1 MLDPA
6 PLIKG
11 TIASC
16 SEIFDMMLPLKLT
29 ERMFDY
35 PLSQEIFDHAISD
48 DVVASIGLT
57 GELSGTVSLYV
68 SIPMALNVAGW
79 MMDQKY
85 EELNSEVYESLG
97 EMINMIAGGLKN
109 RLSSADQEAFHLSI
123 PIVISGKDKIVFHGS
138 NKHQIVIP
146 LETDMG
152 IMTVHLVLEQA
163 GH

>member
-1 MLDPA
+1 MLDSA

-11 TIASC
+11 TIAAC
-16 SEIFDMMLPLKLT
+16 SEIFDMMLPLKMT

-57 GELSGTVSLYV
+57 GQFSGTVSLYV
-68 SIPMALNVAGW
+68 SLPMALSLAGW
-79 MMDQKY
+79 MMEQTY
-85 EELNSEVYESLG
+85 EQLNSEVYESLG

-109 RLSSADQEAFHLSI
+109 RLSSPDQEAFNLSI

-146 LETDMG
+146 IETDRG
-152 IMTVHLVLEQA
+152 LMTVHLVLEQA